1 MSRRQITT
9 GLCAVLLLTVIGAGS
24 VSADETL
31 MQSTTTTVLEQFDV
45 ESGLIWSQV
54 DDHTIEVSLPG

>member
-9 GLCAVLLLTVIGAGS
+9 GLCTVLLLTVIGAGS

-54 DDHTIEVSLPG
+54 DDHTIEVNLPD